1 MPIHALNDAE
11 ISAEMQKA
19 ALWRREGKEIV
30 RVFQFSGFLEAIR
43 FVNALAEEAER
54 ANHHPDILI
63 QYSKVTLRLTTHD
76 CDGLSERDFALA
88 GVADGLASRC

>member
-11 ISAEMQKA
+11 ISA
-19 ALWRREGKEIV
+19 
-30 RVFQFSGFLEAIR
+30 LEAIR